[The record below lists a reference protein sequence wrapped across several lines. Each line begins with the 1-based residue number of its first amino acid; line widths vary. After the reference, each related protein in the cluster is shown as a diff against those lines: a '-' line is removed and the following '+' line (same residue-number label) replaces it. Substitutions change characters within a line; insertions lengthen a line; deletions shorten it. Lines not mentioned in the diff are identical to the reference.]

1 MQLLTGP
8 RVWATIAELSRG
20 AKRTRAAVSRM
31 EEGASELLP
40 LKEGSALIVDLS
52 PHALAQGQTS
62 PNELLTYLD
71 RGVEIFRWNGLNA
84 NVFLFDRTLV
94 LGSATVSHRSARGL
108 TEAVVRTAD
117 PAAVAEARAFL
128 DSVAK
133 VLVTDEDC
141 ELAKQHYRKAPPPPR
156 TNDGNPVV
164 HDLLPPAPYR
174 LWLCEYADQP
184 WPKRVFETYETEEA
198 QMSLRLGDRR
208 RFLLYAFLLWGP
220 PPPRI
225 EEGDVVV
232 CAWCEQGAE
241 QPQGVWP
248 PAAVIGT
255 TPVRGRGREGVIVY
269 AKYPRSL
276 DPVPWED
283 YRAKAAESGIR
294 LRLPLN
300 RAVRSPAEREVL
312 LAPWGL
318 G

>member
-8 RVWATIAELSRG
+8 RVWATIAGLSRR
-20 AKRTRAAVSRM
+20 AKRTQAAVSRL
-31 EEGASELLP
+31 EAGASELLS
-40 LKEGSALIVDLS
+40 LSEGSVLVVDLS

-62 PNELLTYLD
+62 PDEVLGYLG
-71 RGVEIFRWNGLNA
+71 RGVRVFRWNGLNA
-84 NVFLFDRTLV
+84 NVFLFDRTVV
-94 LGSATVSHRSARGL
+94 LGSATVSQRSARAL

-117 PAAVAEARAFL
+117 PAAFAEARAFL
-128 DSVAK
+128 GSVAK
-133 VLVTDEDC
+133 VPVTEDDA
-141 ELAKQHYRKAPPPPR
+141 EQAKQHYRKPPSPPR
-156 TNDGNPVV
+156 INDGNPVL

-184 WPKRVFETYETEEA
+184 WPKRVFETYEAEEP

-225 EEGDVVV
+225 EEADVVV
-232 CAWCEQGAE
+232 CAWCEQPGE
-241 QPQGVWP
+241 EPQGVWP

-255 TPVRGRGREGVIVY
+255 TPVRGRGREGLIVY
-269 AKYPRSL
+269 AKYPRTL
-276 DPVPWED
+276 DPVPWEE
-283 YRAKAAESGIR
+283 YRDKAAEADLR